1 MRVTPYEGTLA
12 DPSAKKAPMTHHH
25 LHSSPE
31 TCHWGFFEAKL
42 KPVLTIASGDEVTI
56 DTISG
61 GPDVVPDRSQFHV
74 PPELDEVHANNER
87 MVPGH
92 ILTGPIA
99 VEGAVPGDVLEVE
112 ILDVKLRQD
121 WGYNLIRPLSGTLPD
136 DFHETRLLNIPLDR
150 ERMVGRM
157 PWGLDLPLKP
167 FFGVMGVSPPPAW
180 GRITS
185 LIPRAMGGNLDN
197 KELGAGAKLY
207 LPVFVPGALFSC
219 GDGHGVQGDG
229 EVCVTA
235 IETALQG
242 RFRLTLRKDL
252 RLDYPRAETP
262 DHYMTM
268 AMDPDLDQCVVRALR
283 DMIVLLGEKRNLSRE
298 DAYTL
303 CSLAADL
310 RVTQTVNG
318 SKGIHCMIAKGWCT
332 GDSRCI
338 EAANQRIFVGFASLK
353 TLRGPSQRR
362 LQRQL
367 CLNQHAG
374 LSNQRGSVYYC
385 PVGRIGPHETAGE
398 SRPPN
403 SGRTPTGLVC
413 WLVVSSPRHLPRSR
427 SRCRCS
433 RNARRR
439 RRSCRRAAQ

>member
-1 MRVTPYEGTLA
+1 
-12 DPSAKKAPMTHHH
+12 MTHHH

-31 TCHWGFFEAKL
+31 TCHWGFFEARL
-42 KPVLTIASGDEVTI
+42 RPVLTIASGDEVTI
-56 DTISG
+56 DTVSG
-61 GPDVVPDRSQFHV
+61 GPDVVPDRNRFLV
-74 PPELDEVHANNER
+74 PPELDEVHAKNER

-92 ILTGPIA
+92 ILTGPVA
-99 VEGAVPGDVLEVE
+99 VKGAEPGDVLEVE

-121 WGYNLIRPLSGTLPD
+121 WGFNLIRPLAGTLPD
-136 DFHETRLLNIPLDR
+136 DFHETRLINIPLDQT
-150 ERMVGRM
+150 RMVGRL

-167 FFGVMGVSPPPAW
+167 FFGVMGVAPPPAW

-197 KELGAGAKLY
+197 KELIPGAKLY

-262 DHYMTM
+262 THYMTM

-318 SKGIHCMIAKGWCT
+318 SKGIHCMIAKDIVHG
-332 GDSRCI
+332 
-338 EAANQRIFVGFASLK
+338 
-353 TLRGPSQRR
+353 
-362 LQRQL
+362 
-367 CLNQHAG
+367 
-374 LSNQRGSVYYC
+374 
-385 PVGRIGPHETAGE
+385 
-398 SRPPN
+398 
-403 SGRTPTGLVC
+403 
-413 WLVVSSPRHLPRSR
+413 
-427 SRCRCS
+427 
-433 RNARRR
+433 
-439 RRSCRRAAQ
+439 